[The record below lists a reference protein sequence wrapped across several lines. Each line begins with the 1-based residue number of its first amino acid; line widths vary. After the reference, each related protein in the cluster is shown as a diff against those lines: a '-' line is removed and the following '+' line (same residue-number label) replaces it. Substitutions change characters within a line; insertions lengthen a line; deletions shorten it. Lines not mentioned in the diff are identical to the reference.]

1 MKLIFIFF
9 LYNKKKDMFLFRKG
23 DKVSKNLKGKF
34 L

>member
-9 LYNKKKDMFLFRKG
+9 LYNQKKDMVLFHKG
-23 DKVSKNLKGKF
+23 DKVSKNLKGKS